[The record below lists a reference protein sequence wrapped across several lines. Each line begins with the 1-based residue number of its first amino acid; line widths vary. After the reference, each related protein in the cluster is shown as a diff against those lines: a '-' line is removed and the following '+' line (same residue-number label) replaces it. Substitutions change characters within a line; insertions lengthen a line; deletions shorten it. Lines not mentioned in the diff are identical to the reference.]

1 MFQWLATLQ
10 YHKFDVIDLQ
20 QDVPPD
26 GEKEKDPTW
35 WKTKR
40 LLKKLDKANAVSEL
54 RDCVYWRDLRP
65 LCDYKD

>member
-40 LLKKLDKANAVSEL
+40 LLRKLDKANAVSSGT
-54 RDCVYWRDLRP
+54 VYPGEISSP
-65 LCDYKD
+65 LFDYKD

>member
-40 LLKKLDKANAVSEL
+40 LLKKLDKANAVSSGT
-54 RDCVYWRDLRP
+54 VYTGEILSP
-65 LCDYKD
+65 LFDYKD

>member
-40 LLKKLDKANAVSEL
+40 LLKKLDTANAVSSGT
-54 RDCVYWRDLRP
+54 VYTGEILSP
-65 LCDYKD
+65 LFDYKA